1 MYTKN
6 NKTLLKV
13 TKDLKKGKDVLCS
26 WVRSL
31 IVVKVARLSHT
42 DAQVQRK
49 PHHNPSSRLP
59 AGIDKGVQ
67 KCTRKPKGTIC
78 KEENEVGGL
87 TPLNFKFYYKAILIQ
102 TMRYWHKDSYTDQQ
116 NRTESR
122 NKP

>member
-1 MYTKN
+1 MHRFSVNPITILAAGFPQESTRASEN
-6 NKTLLKV
+6 AHGNQ
-13 TKDLKKGKDVLCS
+13 KG
-26 WVRSL
+26 
-31 IVVKVARLSHT
+31 
-42 DAQVQRK
+42 Q
-49 PHHNPSSRLP
+49 
-59 AGIDKGVQ
+59 
-67 KCTRKPKGTIC
+67 TIC